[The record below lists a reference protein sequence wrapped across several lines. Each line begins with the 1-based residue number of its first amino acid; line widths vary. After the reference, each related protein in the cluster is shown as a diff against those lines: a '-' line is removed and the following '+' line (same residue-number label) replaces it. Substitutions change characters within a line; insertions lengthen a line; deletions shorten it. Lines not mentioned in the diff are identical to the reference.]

1 MCVTFCKHT
10 NTKKYKLHKM
20 GHQCQAYDRADA
32 VPLLHVV
39 QTETGQRSAFRKN
52 GSPQNDMYLQQ
63 QCCS

>member
-1 MCVTFCKHT
+1 
-10 NTKKYKLHKM
+10 M
-20 GHQCQAYDRADA
+20 GHQCQAYDRTDV

-52 GSPQNDMYLQQ
+52 GPPQNDMYFQQ